1 MLFFYML
8 AIAAI
13 YDANDKEKTALAL
26 LVAALVIGSIEVFK
40 K

>member
-13 YDANDKEKTALAL
+13 YDANDKKKPALAL
-26 LVAALVIGSIEVFK
+26 VVAAIVIGFIEIFK